1 MTFQKF
7 LQHDAVN
14 DLPYEDKKM
23 SDAVALEVG
32 TIGENMR
39 LRRAIFLP
47 KLEGQ
52 FLNSYV
58 HNSGE
63 NKSCTNFLLCKYIIF
78 IFIIYIIFI
87 FL

>member
-1 MTFQKF
+1 
-7 LQHDAVN
+7 
-14 DLPYEDKKM
+14 M

-63 NKSCTNFLLCKYIIF
+63 NKSCYANILFLYLLFILFLYFYRKSHKMYQNMTYITQVVI
-78 IFIIYIIFI
+78 
-87 FL
+87 

>member
-1 MTFQKF
+1 
-7 LQHDAVN
+7 
-14 DLPYEDKKM
+14 M

-87 FL
+87 EKVKMYQNMTYITQVVI

>member
-1 MTFQKF
+1 
-7 LQHDAVN
+7 
-14 DLPYEDKKM
+14 M

-39 LRRAIFLP
+39 IRRAIFLP

-78 IFIIYIIFI
+78 IFIIYYLYYFYIFI
-87 FL
+87 EKVIKCIKI

>member
-1 MTFQKF
+1 
-7 LQHDAVN
+7 
-14 DLPYEDKKM
+14 M

-47 KLEGQ
+47 KLEGL

-78 IFIIYIIFI
+78 IFIIYYLYYFYRKSHKMYQNMTYITQVVI
-87 FL
+87 